1 MMNSFRVNKYI
12 GVSSEKT
19 NRLRLKEVH
28 MQNDEQEIRQLVATW
43 MSATKSGDVKAVL
56 EKAEI

>member
-1 MMNSFRVNKYI
+1 MKKAS
-12 GVSSEKT
+12 
-19 NRLRLKEVH
+19 RLRLKEVH